1 MMSNL
6 YLSPLWTSTPGRRG
20 EERSVRDRNTE
31 WEGEMA
37 RLMEWWHKKWTH
49 SLLHFAKTP
58 INQFFSKVY
67 LDSLHQD
74 VHFPSYFSSTIA
86 CFSFLLFNGSPALKR
101 TFNSIYSSHLFHVT
115 LLSSPIVSCCLYCS
129 LISTA
134 PLSLTLSL
142 SPLSPSLCY
151 VCCLAALSFTCQLG
165 SGLWSSNMTNCPLI
179 HTHARR
185 HKKCAHL

>member
-20 EERSVRDRNTE
+20 EEGSVRDRNTE
-31 WEGEMA
+31 WEGEMDG
-37 RLMEWWHKKWTH
+37 LMEWWHKKWTH
-49 SLLHFAKTP
+49 SLRRFAKTP
-58 INQFFSKVY
+58 IKQFFSKVY

-74 VHFPSYFSSTIA
+74 VHFPSYFPLLV
-86 CFSFLLFNGSPALKR
+86 FPSFFFLNGSPALKT

-115 LLSSPIVSCCLYCS
+115 LLSSPTVSCCLYCS

-134 PLSLTLSL
+134 SL
-142 SPLSPSLCY
+142 SPPSFSLSPSLCY